1 MPFNAILAYL
11 YLYVDVLSITHRLEK
26 VFCKATEGTL
36 IIDKI
41 EKGTVRGRSGFS
53 EGELWTITEGEF
65 LLLLLYSSRSDGIS
79 DVFCLC
85 RIRRQVPNT
94 SIVKQACSTINVFQQ
109 DDRHLVHYET
119 SCFYCGRAFGPCGL

>member
-1 MPFNAILAYL
+1 MAQLRLSSRCLLAYLQAAVPFNAILAYL

-65 LLLLLYSSRSDGIS
+65 LLYMFS
-79 DVFCLC
+79 
-85 RIRRQVPNT
+85 
-94 SIVKQACSTINVFQQ
+94 
-109 DDRHLVHYET
+109 E
-119 SCFYCGRAFGPCGL
+119 

>member
-1 MPFNAILAYL
+1 MILLRFFVFSEPTISWIGVAQLRLSSRCLLAHLQAAVPFNAILAYL

-53 EGELWTITEGEF
+53 EG
-65 LLLLLYSSRSDGIS
+65 
-79 DVFCLC
+79 
-85 RIRRQVPNT
+85 
-94 SIVKQACSTINVFQQ
+94 
-109 DDRHLVHYET
+109 
-119 SCFYCGRAFGPCGL
+119 GL

>member
-1 MPFNAILAYL
+1 MIRKTVAGSIKFASRWHHKETAIEVILLRFFRVLAQLGLSSRCLLVYLQAAVPFNAILAYL

-53 EGELWTITEGEF
+53 EGE
-65 LLLLLYSSRSDGIS
+65 
-79 DVFCLC
+79 
-85 RIRRQVPNT
+85 
-94 SIVKQACSTINVFQQ
+94 
-109 DDRHLVHYET
+109 
-119 SCFYCGRAFGPCGL
+119 